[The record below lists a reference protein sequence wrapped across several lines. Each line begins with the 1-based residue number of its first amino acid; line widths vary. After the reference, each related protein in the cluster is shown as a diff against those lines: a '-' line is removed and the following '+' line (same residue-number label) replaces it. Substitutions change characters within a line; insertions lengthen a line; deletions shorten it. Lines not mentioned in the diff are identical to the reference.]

1 MLTIVLSCLSADL
14 SAWEQADIKD
24 GINKQQMALSADG
37 RYVLVANHLPHSLV
51 VLNASSLKQIKSIE
65 VKDSKGRVSRVSA
78 VYTAAPRDSFIAAL
92 MDIPE
97 IWQISYADE
106 PPGGFDGW
114 VHDYRVDSG
123 ENVKPGPFPVRRI
136 KLDNPLRD
144 LVFDEDYVTL
154 KGVSPE
160 GQVQVV
166 DLDLGRTISRGQN

>member
-1 MLTIVLSCLSADL
+1 MLACLPAEL
-14 SAWEQADIKD
+14 PAWDQAEIEA
-24 GINKQQMALSADG
+24 GISSHTMALSADG